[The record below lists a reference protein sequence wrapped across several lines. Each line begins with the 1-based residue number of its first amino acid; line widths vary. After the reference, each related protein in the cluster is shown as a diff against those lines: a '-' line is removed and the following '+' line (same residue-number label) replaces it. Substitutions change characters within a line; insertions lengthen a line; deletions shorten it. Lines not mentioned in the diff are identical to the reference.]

1 MSGFVE
7 LVKSRI
13 YHEEHEGHEEKIFL
27 KPSGNEMR
35 IFTIILGLLL
45 VSAGLCGTVQADSL
59 EAFRAAAETV
69 TSIQADFIQE
79 KHLAILV
86 RPLTA
91 SGRFL
96 YRATPASLR
105 WEYTEP
111 VRSLLLMEN
120 GEVRKFMESDN
131 GELTEDTAAAQY
143 MNVAMGEISKWM
155 TGRFDDTGMFDATL
169 SAGEDRIILTPRE
182 AAFRSF
188 IARIE
193 LVPADQPGVMDQVVI
208 YESEDSFTRFRFI
221 NTVLNTPLSDDL
233 FKAAQ

>member
-1 MSGFVE
+1 MKIRFVTSFSE
-7 LVKSRI
+7 I
-13 YHEEHEGHEEKIFL
+13 
-27 KPSGNEMR
+27 EMR
-35 IFTIILGLLL
+35 VLLNNIHTHIICLLL
-45 VSAGLCGTVQADSL
+45 ISAGLCSTARADSL

-69 TSIQADFIQE
+69 ASIQADFIQE
-79 KHLAILV
+79 KQMAILA

-96 YRATPASLR
+96 YRAAPASLR

-111 VRSLLLMEN
+111 IRSLLLMEN
-120 GEVRKFMESDN
+120 GDVRKFTETGD
-131 GELTEDTAAAQY
+131 GKLTEDTAAAQY
-143 MNVAMGEISKWM
+143 MNLAMGEISKWM
-155 TGRFDDTGMFDATL
+155 TGRFDETGMFDAAL
-169 SAGEDRIILTPRE
+169 SPGEDRIILTPRE

-221 NTVLNTPLSDDL
+221 NTVLNAPLSDDL
-233 FKAAQ
+233 FKAGQ